1 MVDVLVPENTAHKGT
16 SKRHKTDEKRT
27 HFAVYISPSA
37 LGFFVNELFQCFFE
51 RVMDVVG

>member
-1 MVDVLVPENTAHKGT
+1 MVNVLVPENTAHKGT